1 LYCIIYMAII
11 CLGLAECKKE
21 EEPSIK
27 ITNLQRI
34 EQMFER
40 DTLKI
45 EYITSG
51 SGLDSV
57 CLIIDDKIKETQ
69 KNPHENFLYIPDEE
83 GSFGIQLKLG
93 AYYKSGVVKFSE
105 IYYVNISNLITPPL
119 SFSITRYDGLTSY
132 FVGEKLSITVSAIM
146 GDLTEFTQI
155 KLFMNQDDLGT
166 KTESPFTFITNEILT
181 SENTIN
187 VELKDTNN
195 RIHYVKQELIVPVN
209 TPPENINYFFYYQG
223 NNGPGA
229 FLATDSIL
237 TMFIGFDNM
246 MIEHVD
252 FFIDDYKVTSF
263 LSKDQSVSKVVN
275 FGVLPAGSHSTYC
288 IAYDDR
294 GASTKSAVL
303 PFNIYL
309 GFELDDEI
317 LDVEYSG
324 NEEMVFLSSKS
335 KLYVIN
341 PVKGELAESI
351 DLPYTDAT
359 SIDYVPE
366 ENNLYI
372 AFNQG
377 KLFSWNCSSQVFSEI
392 ALTNIQGIQDI
403 EIDSDHN
410 AVMASN
416 RVLLFYNFS
425 TGKRST
431 GAVTLDDGATL
442 VFDKSE
448 KIIVSGGNPHS
459 SGSYIYEHKLISDS
473 LHYVRR
479 QSNSDFSEKLQI
491 DPLNNKFLI
500 SFKGGYTPGI
510 TTYDLVSFAVNGVCS
525 IMYPVYSTYSSDGN
539 FIFIGDEID
548 EMISVFDA
556 KSNSLIITYKIPVG
570 ESTRIDKIVPNISNS
585 SLTVFQK
592 DVFST
597 KGKVIF
603 ISLK

>member
-1 LYCIIYMAII
+1 MISIASI

-21 EEPSIK
+21 EEPSVK
-27 ITNLQRI
+27 ITNLHRI
-34 EQMFER
+34 EEMFER

-57 CLIIDDKIKETQ
+57 CLFIDDKIKETR
-69 KNPHENFLYIPDEE
+69 KVPGDHFLYIPTEE
-83 GSFGIQLKLG
+83 GSFGIELKLG
-93 AYYKSGVVKFSE
+93 AYFKSGTVKFSD
-105 IYYVNISNLITPPL
+105 IYFVNISNLYTPPL
-119 SFSITRYDGLTSY
+119 YLSITRYDGLTSY
-132 FVGEKLSITVSAIM
+132 FVGEKLSITVSAIT

-155 KLFMNQDDLGT
+155 KLYVNQDDLGT
-166 KTESPFTFITNEILT
+166 KTESPFTFISNEILT
-181 SENTIN
+181 SENTVS
-187 VELKDTNN
+187 VELKDLNN
-195 RIHYVKQELIVPVN
+195 HIHYVKQELIVPVN
-209 TPPENINYFFYYQG
+209 TPPENISYYFYYQG
-223 NNGPGA
+223 NNQPGS

-237 TMFIGFDNM
+237 TMFIGFDNLL
-246 MIEHVD
+246 IDHVD
-252 FFIDDYKVTSF
+252 FFIDDYKATSF
-263 LSKDQSVSKVVN
+263 VPKNSSVSKVVN

-294 GASTKSAVL
+294 GASTKSVVI

-335 KLYVIN
+335 KLYVVN
-341 PVKGELAESI
+341 PVKGELTEAI
-351 DLPYTDAT
+351 DLPFTDAT

-377 KLFSWNCSSQVFSEI
+377 KLFSWNCSSEVFSEI

-410 AVMASN
+410 AVMVSN
-416 RVLLFYNFS
+416 HILLFYNFS

-442 VFDKSE
+442 VFDKPE

-479 QSNSDFSEKLQI
+479 KSNGDYSEKLQI

-510 TTYDLVSFAVNGVCS
+510 TTYDLVSFAVNGVFS
-525 IMYPVYSTYSSDGN
+525 VMYPVYSTYSSDGN
-539 FIFIGDEID
+539 LVFIGDEAD
-548 EMISVFDA
+548 EIISVFDA
-556 KSNSLIITYKIPVG
+556 KSNSLITAYRIPAG
-570 ESTRIDKIVPNISNS
+570 GSTRIDKIVTNISNTN
-585 SLTVFQK
+585 LTVFQK
-592 DVFST
+592 NVFHT
-597 KGKVIF
+597 EGKVIF